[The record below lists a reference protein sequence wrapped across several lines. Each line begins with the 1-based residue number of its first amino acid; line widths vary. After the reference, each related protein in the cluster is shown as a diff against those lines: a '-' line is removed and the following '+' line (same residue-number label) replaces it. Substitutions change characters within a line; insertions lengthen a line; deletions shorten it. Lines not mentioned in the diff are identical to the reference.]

1 MAPSGLDG
9 QSIAG
14 KALLV
19 AAPFGIHASA
29 S

>member
-1 MAPSGLDG
+1 MALSGLG
-9 QSIAG
+9 GKSIAG